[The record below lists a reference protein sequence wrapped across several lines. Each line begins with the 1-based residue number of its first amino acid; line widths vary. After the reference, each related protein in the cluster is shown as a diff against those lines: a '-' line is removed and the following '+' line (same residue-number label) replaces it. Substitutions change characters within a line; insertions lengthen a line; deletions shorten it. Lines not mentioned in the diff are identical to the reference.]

1 MSVQSALNGVIMR
14 SVAMGRWAVA
24 GMFLVNGFV
33 MGAWAPQI
41 PLMLP
46 RHGIA
51 EGMMGL
57 LILGLGLGAV
67 CAMVFSGRLIQRF
80 GSVRVVIAFACALVP
95 VLPAMIFAHEIWV
108 LALAMVAFGAI
119 AGSMDVAM
127 NANAVEVERGLGRA
141 IMSSSHGFWSL
152 GGFLGGSL
160 GGLAIEGFG
169 RGGQSLAVAAAMAA
183 VILWAA
189 PRLWRGGA
197 ASQREAAPGTSGTRA
212 KAPLFPRDPAVWMLG
227 LIALLCMVPE
237 GAIMD
242 WSALFLTD
250 ELALSQ
256 AWSGLGF
263 ALFAGSMAV
272 MRFAGDA
279 VRNRFGAVKTL
290 RFSALIAAG
299 ALLAASVAPNAGLVL
314 MAFAVAGLGIANTV
328 PILFSAAGNL
338 RGMSPGAGLATV
350 TMIGYAGILVAP
362 SSIGFI
368 AEQAGFRG
376 TWAGLALCLIFVA
389 TQAQRARDADTIT
402 G

>member
-1 MSVQSALNGVIMR
+1 MQAIAR
-14 SVAMGRWAVA
+14 GRWAVA

-46 RHGIA
+46 RHDIGEA
-51 EGMMGL
+51 VMGV
-57 LILGLGLGAV
+57 LILALGLGAV
-67 CAMVFSGRLIQRF
+67 GAMIFAGRLIQRF
-80 GSVRVVIAFACALVP
+80 GAVPVVLAFACALVP
-95 VLPAMIFAHEIWV
+95 MLPAMIFAPDLKV
-108 LALAMVAFGAI
+108 LALAMMAFGAI

-160 GGLAIEGFG
+160 GGLAIEYLG
-169 RGGQSLAVAAAMAA
+169 REGQALLVAGLMAGVIALA
-183 VILWAA
+183 
-189 PRLWRGGA
+189 WRYMWRVDG
-197 ASQREAAPGTSGTRA
+197 SRTQDEARGR
-212 KAPLFPRDPAVWMLG
+212 LFPREARVWLLG
-227 LIALLCMVPE
+227 LLALMCMVPE

-242 WSALFLTD
+242 WSALFLKD
-250 ELALSQ
+250 ELALPT

-263 ALFAGSMAV
+263 ALFAGAMAV

-290 RFSALIAAG
+290 RFSALIAAA
-299 ALLAASVAPNAGLVL
+299 ALLAASVAPTSALAL
-314 MAFAVAGLGIANTV
+314 LAFAIAGLGIANTV
-328 PILFSAAGNL
+328 PIMFSAAGNL

-368 AEQAGFRG
+368 AEYAGFRG
-376 TWAGLALCLIFVA
+376 TWAGLALCLVGVA
-389 TQAQRARDADTIT
+389 TQAHRARDADGVT

>member
-1 MSVQSALNGVIMR
+1 MQAIAR
-14 SVAMGRWAVA
+14 GRWAVA
-24 GMFLVNGFV
+24 GLFLVNGFV

-46 RHGIA
+46 RHGIGEA
-51 EGMMGL
+51 VMGL
-57 LILGLGLGAV
+57 LILALGLGAV
-67 CAMVFSGRLIQRF
+67 GAMIFAGRLIHRF
-80 GSVRVVIAFACALVP
+80 GAVPVVLAFACALVP
-95 VLPAMIFAHEIWV
+95 MLPAMIFAPDLKT
-108 LALAMVAFGAI
+108 LALAMMAFGAI

-160 GGLAIEGFG
+160 GGFAIEHLG
-169 RGGQSLAVAAAMAA
+169 REGQALLVAGLMAA
-183 VILWAA
+183 VIALVWRYMWRVEVVAA
-189 PRLWRGGA
+189 QDEPKGG
-197 ASQREAAPGTSGTRA
+197 
-212 KAPLFPRDPAVWMLG
+212 LFPREARVWLLG
-227 LIALLCMVPE
+227 LLALLCMVPE

-242 WSALFLTD
+242 WSALFLKD
-250 ELALSQ
+250 ELALPT

-263 ALFAGSMAV
+263 ALFAGAMAV

-290 RFSALIAAG
+290 RFSALIAAA
-299 ALLAASVAPNAGLVL
+299 ALLAASVAPTSALAL
-314 MAFAVAGLGIANTV
+314 LAFAIAGLGIANTV
-328 PILFSAAGNL
+328 PIMFSAAGNL

-368 AEQAGFRG
+368 AEYAGFRG
-376 TWAGLALCLIFVA
+376 TWAGLALCLVGVA
-389 TQAQRARDADTIT
+389 TQAHRARDADGVT

>member
-1 MSVQSALNGVIMR
+1 MQAIAR
-14 SVAMGRWAVA
+14 GRWAVA
-24 GMFLVNGFV
+24 GLFLVNGFV

-46 RHGIA
+46 RHGIGEA
-51 EGMMGL
+51 VMGL
-57 LILGLGLGAV
+57 LILALGLGAV
-67 CAMVFSGRLIQRF
+67 GAMIFAGRLIHRF
-80 GSVRVVIAFACALVP
+80 GAVPVVLAFACALVP
-95 VLPAMIFAHEIWV
+95 MLPAMIFAPDLKT
-108 LALAMVAFGAI
+108 LALAMMAFGAI

-160 GGLAIEGFG
+160 GGFAIEHLG
-169 RGGQSLAVAAAMAA
+169 REGQALLVAGLMAA
-183 VILWAA
+183 VIALVWRYMWRVEVVAA
-189 PRLWRGGA
+189 QDEPKGG
-197 ASQREAAPGTSGTRA
+197 
-212 KAPLFPRDPAVWMLG
+212 LFPREARVWLLG
-227 LIALLCMVPE
+227 LLALLCMVPE

-242 WSALFLTD
+242 WSALFLKD
-250 ELALSQ
+250 ELSLPT

-263 ALFAGSMAV
+263 ALFAGAMAV

-290 RFSALIAAG
+290 RFSALIAAA
-299 ALLAASVAPNAGLVL
+299 ALLAASVAPTSALAL
-314 MAFAVAGLGIANTV
+314 LAFAIAGLGIANTV
-328 PILFSAAGNL
+328 PIMFSAAGNL

-368 AEQAGFRG
+368 AEYAGFRG
-376 TWAGLALCLIFVA
+376 TWAGLALCLVGVA
-389 TQAQRARDADTIT
+389 TQAHRARDADGVT

>member
-1 MSVQSALNGVIMR
+1 MQAIAR
-14 SVAMGRWAVA
+14 GRWAVA

-46 RHGIA
+46 RHNIGEA
-51 EGMMGL
+51 VMGL
-57 LILGLGLGAV
+57 LILALGLGAV
-67 CAMVFSGRLIQRF
+67 GAMIFAGRLIHRF
-80 GSVRVVIAFACALVP
+80 GAVPVVLAFACALVP
-95 VLPAMIFAHEIWV
+95 VLPAVIFAPDLKT
-108 LALAMVAFGAI
+108 LALAMMAFGAI
-119 AGSMDVAM
+119 AGCMDVAM

-160 GGLAIEGFG
+160 GGLAIEHLG
-169 RGGQSLAVAAAMAA
+169 REGQALLVAGLMAA
-183 VILWAA
+183 IIALA
-189 PRLWRGGA
+189 WRHMWREEV
-197 ASQREAAPGTSGTRA
+197 SQTQDEAKGR
-212 KAPLFPRDPAVWMLG
+212 LFPREARVWLLG
-227 LIALLCMVPE
+227 LLALMCMVPE

-242 WSALFLTD
+242 WSALFLKD
-250 ELALSQ
+250 ELALPT

-263 ALFAGSMAV
+263 ALFAGAMAV

-279 VRNRFGAVKTL
+279 VRNRFGAVKNL
-290 RFSALIAAG
+290 RFSALIAAV
-299 ALLAASVAPNAGLVL
+299 ALLAASVAPTSTLALL
-314 MAFAVAGLGIANTV
+314 AFAIAGLGIANTV
-328 PILFSAAGNL
+328 PIMFSAAGNL

-368 AEQAGFRG
+368 AEHAGFRG
-376 TWAGLALCLIFVA
+376 TWAGLALCLVVVA
-389 TQAQRARDADTIT
+389 TQAHRARDADGIT

>member
-1 MSVQSALNGVIMR
+1 MQAIAR
-14 SVAMGRWAVA
+14 GRWAVA
-24 GMFLVNGFV
+24 GLFLVNGFV

-46 RHGIA
+46 RHSIGEA
-51 EGMMGL
+51 VMGL
-57 LILGLGLGAV
+57 LILALGVGAV
-67 CAMVFSGRLIQRF
+67 GAMVFAGRLIHRF
-80 GSVRVVIAFACALVP
+80 GAVPVALAFACALVP
-95 VLPAMIFAHEIWV
+95 MLPAMVFAPDIKT
-108 LALAMVAFGAI
+108 LALAMMAFGAI

-152 GGFLGGSL
+152 GGFLGGGL
-160 GGLAIEGFG
+160 GGLAIEYLG
-169 RGGQSLAVAAAMAA
+169 REGQALLVAALMAGVIVAAWRYMWRVDA
-183 VILWAA
+183 VNTQDE
-189 PRLWRGGA
+189 PKGR
-197 ASQREAAPGTSGTRA
+197 
-212 KAPLFPRDPAVWMLG
+212 LFPREGRVWLLG
-227 LIALLCMVPE
+227 LLALLCMVPE

-242 WSALFLTD
+242 WSALFLKD
-250 ELALSQ
+250 ELALPT

-279 VRNRFGAVKTL
+279 VRNRFGGVKTL
-290 RFSALIAAG
+290 RFSSLIAAV
-299 ALLAASVAPNAGLVL
+299 ALLAASVAPTSNLALL
-314 MAFAVAGLGIANTV
+314 AFAIAGVGIANTV

-368 AEQAGFRG
+368 AEYTGFRMA
-376 TWAGLALCLIFVA
+376 WAGLALCLVGVA
-389 TQAQRARDADTIT
+389 HQAHRARDAD
-402 G
+402 GVRG

>member
-1 MSVQSALNGVIMR
+1 MQSAAQT
-14 SVAMGRWAVA
+14 SASAVAPGAAPGAAPGRWAVA

-46 RHGIA
+46 RHGIGEA
-51 EGMMGL
+51 VMSL

-67 CAMVFSGRLIQRF
+67 AAMIFAGRLIHRF
-80 GSVRVVIAFACALVP
+80 GSVKVVLTFAWALVP
-95 VLPAMIFAHEIWV
+95 VLPAMIFAPDIKT
-108 LALAMVAFGAI
+108 LAIAMMAFGAI
-119 AGSMDVAM
+119 AGTMDVAM

-160 GGLAIEGFG
+160 GGFAIAALG
-169 RGGQSLAVAAAMAA
+169 RGGQSLLVAAIMAV

-197 ASQREAAPGTSGTRA
+197 AQQADSPAG
-212 KAPLFPRDPAVWMLG
+212 KLFPRAPAVWFLG

-237 GAIMD
+237 GAILD
-242 WSALFLTD
+242 WSALYLRK
-250 ELALSQ
+250 ELGLPEAM
-256 AWSGLGF
+256 SGLGF

-290 RFSALIAAG
+290 RFSALVAAA
-299 ALLAASVAPNAGLVL
+299 ALLLADVAPSGGLVL
-314 MAFAVAGLGIANTV
+314 LAFAVAGLGIANTV

-362 SSIGFI
+362 ATIGFI
-368 AEQAGFRG
+368 AEHLGYRG
-376 TWAGLALCLIFVA
+376 IWTGLALCLIFVA
-389 TQAQRARDADTIT
+389 LQAGRARDADQIT